1 MGARRP
7 CECHVQFRAFF
18 PLVALLIKL
27 RTRKRLLNGASVGC
41 LLATCWVVLSALA
54 AGPPTVVSE
63 SSGASSGSSKFTAIA
78 AQPLDIVDA
87 KHKSWQRKLR
97 QPLYDP
103 PPPPKVVVKKQ
114 VRPVTVKL
122 TGTVLEPKNS
132 QAFLK
137 LANGSVALK
146 RIGDQVTDNPLDGR
160 ITAITASE
168 IVIQREDDEIRLKV
182 GGQN

>member
-1 MGARRP
+1 MVRKTSGAIP
-7 CECHVQFRAFF
+7 GNS
-18 PLVALLIKL
+18 K
-27 RTRKRLLNGASVGC
+27 
-41 LLATCWVVLSALA
+41 LAT
-54 AGPPTVVSE
+54 
-63 SSGASSGSSKFTAIA
+63 TAT
-78 AQPLDIVDA
+78 QPLPIVDA
-87 KHKSWQRKLR
+87 KHKSWQRSLR

-103 PPPPKVVVKKQ
+103 PPPPKVVIKKQ
-114 VRPVTVKL
+114 IRPVTVKL

-132 QAFLK
+132 QAFLM

-182 GGQN
+182 GGQK